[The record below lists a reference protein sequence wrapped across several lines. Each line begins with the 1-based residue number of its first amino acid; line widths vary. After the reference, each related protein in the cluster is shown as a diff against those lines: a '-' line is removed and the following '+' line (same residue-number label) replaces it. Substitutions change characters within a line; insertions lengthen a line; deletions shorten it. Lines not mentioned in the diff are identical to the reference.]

1 MNVLLLKAH
10 YIRRFQYILM
20 LKSQTKNREI
30 IFEKLNILIFVLP
43 KNRILHY
50 LEYKRDRRYQHFL
63 SCFGV
68 DN

>member
-50 LEYKRDRRYQHFL
+50 LE
-63 SCFGV
+63 
-68 DN
+68 